1 MLITQR
7 GKEQEKEMLI
17 FFNFFFKYITHLV
30 VSQQKI
36 SLDIVP
42 LMKHDF
48 VG

>member
-17 FFNFFFKYITHLV
+17 FLFFFKYITHLV

-42 LMKHDF
+42 LTKHDF

>member
-17 FFNFFFKYITHLV
+17 FLLFFFKCVTHPV

-42 LMKHDF
+42 LTKHDF